1 MKFPKIFFGLIFS
14 FVSSNISYFVL
25 KVDHALTS
33 EPKFM
38 LLPNP
43 YDPAYQ
49 DHFVIVDDGARVS
62 YRP

>member
-1 MKFPKIFFGLIFS
+1 
-14 FVSSNISYFVL
+14 VL
-25 KVDHALTS
+25 EVDHALTF

-43 YDPAYQ
+43 YDAAHQ
-49 DHFVIVDDGARVS
+49 DRFVILDEGARVT